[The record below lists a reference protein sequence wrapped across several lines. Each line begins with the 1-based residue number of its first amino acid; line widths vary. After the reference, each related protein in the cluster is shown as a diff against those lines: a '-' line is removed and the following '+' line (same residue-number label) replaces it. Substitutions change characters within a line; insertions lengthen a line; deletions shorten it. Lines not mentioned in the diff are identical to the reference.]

1 MTSPPSPTVTLPKIY
16 RAHPILEGPVLYLG
30 QFTVGLTHRLHTY
43 HTSSRALISTSTTLV
58 VWRGPGSSISS
69 MKETLYMFTRKSQI
83 HQIQYRRSEAVPEPL
98 IAPLITDF
106 ADCTLSGNRKRARA
120 IDWAVIQVT
129 LVQYVIPY
137 LRKGSVSHTCTVVS
151 RHTCKCS
158 EDQDPLRR

>member
-1 MTSPPSPTVTLPKIY
+1 
-16 RAHPILEGPVLYLG
+16 
-30 QFTVGLTHRLHTY
+30 
-43 HTSSRALISTSTTLV
+43 
-58 VWRGPGSSISS
+58 

-83 HQIQYRRSEAVPEPL
+83 HQILYRRSEAVPEPL

-137 LRKGSVSHTCTVVS
+137 LRKGSVSHIGIGRRLTTTLKSVISFRKNIYIRACCTNIQQLDNCRTVAA
-151 RHTCKCS
+151 RHIFRHRAHMSTLNC
-158 EDQDPLRR
+158 